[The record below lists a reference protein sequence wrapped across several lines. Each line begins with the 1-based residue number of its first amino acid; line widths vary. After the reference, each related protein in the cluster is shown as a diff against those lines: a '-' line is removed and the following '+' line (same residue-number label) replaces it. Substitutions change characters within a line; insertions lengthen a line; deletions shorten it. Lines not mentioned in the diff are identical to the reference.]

1 MTSSAKVSALDKL
14 RADSSY
20 LEELKRKSEKER
32 IRRKGAAK
40 KQKYVNPRTSVTF
53 LPCSEARRRPPL
65 SPKAVSLT
73 CLPHP
78 RVHERDEANQ
88 KRLQKEKEAK
98 LEQERLRERQRRQA
112 KVSTDLL
119 YSSRPLLPV
128 PRALTPRPRSRSL
141 AKVSVEITMS
151 LKKVIDHL
159 TELKETVAF
168 DAIYK
173 KLGCKG
179 SKAKLLELLKKS
191 TFVEVQEEAKPI
203 LVKYKSKYDV
213 KNETELLNFMHGL
226 WSKPVN
232 TDAEHGALAEDV
244 VESYRGC
251 AKDVE
256 RLVSQG
262 KFYQIANM
270 KTQQVRLFYPDSTT
284 SEAPLDP
291 QLLSLWN
298 EKKVSADEL
307 DGKLR
312 DAGIAPAT
320 RVFKWRALLSKKL
333 AVKKVE
339 KKRRM
344 NYRNVTNIHMPELFQ
359 QAQPAALN

>member
-1 MTSSAKVSALDKL
+1 
-14 RADSSY
+14 
-20 LEELKRKSEKER
+20 
-32 IRRKGAAK
+32 
-40 KQKYVNPRTSVTF
+40 
-53 LPCSEARRRPPL
+53 
-65 SPKAVSLT
+65 
-73 CLPHP
+73 
-78 RVHERDEANQ
+78 
-88 KRLQKEKEAK
+88 
-98 LEQERLRERQRRQA
+98 
-112 KVSTDLL
+112 
-119 YSSRPLLPV
+119 
-128 PRALTPRPRSRSL
+128 
-141 AKVSVEITMS
+141 MS

-320 RVFKWRALLSKKL
+320 RVFKWRALLSKKV

>member
-40 KQKYVNPRTSVTF
+40 KQK
-53 LPCSEARRRPPL
+53 
-65 SPKAVSLT
+65 
-73 CLPHP
+73 
-78 RVHERDEANQ
+78 DEANQ

-112 KVSTDLL
+112 KVSTDLFC
-119 YSSRPLLPV
+119 SSRPLLPA

-232 TDAEHGALAEDV
+232 TDAEHGALAEDI

-320 RVFKWRALLSKKL
+320 RVFKWRALLSKKV

>member
-40 KQKYVNPRTSVTF
+40 KQK
-53 LPCSEARRRPPL
+53 
-65 SPKAVSLT
+65 
-73 CLPHP
+73 
-78 RVHERDEANQ
+78 DEANQ

-98 LEQERLRERQRRQA
+98 LEQERLRERQRRQ
-112 KVSTDLL
+112 
-119 YSSRPLLPV
+119 
-128 PRALTPRPRSRSL
+128 

-291 QLLSLWN
+291 QLLSLWH

-320 RVFKWRALLSKKL
+320 RVFKWRALLSKKV